1 MGVRHCFIHVFC
13 LLSLSYL
20 DKFDSSIRCSTH
32 HTSHTNF
39 NPIRFM
45 PVPSRCS
52 NIYPRRRDAV
62 KKGEIW
68 HETSS
73 FANFWILITH
83 LHFACQTKQQNFTQQ
98 PNPTRQST
106 LKPVTIKDQL
116 RKKVSN
122 GLLAS
127 CWLSIIIISYSPST
141 SCFKQAYHHTTP
153 KLHTTISHLL
163 NRKLLDEVEEVS
175 NAATHK
181 ILQHTQIQS
190 TYLCFAWLMLF
201 TYFKV

>member
-1 MGVRHCFIHVFC
+1 MGVRHCFIYVFC
-13 LLSLSYL
+13 LLSLSCL
-20 DKFDSSIRCSTH
+20 DKFDSSIRCYTH

-39 NPIRFM
+39 NPIRIM
-45 PVPSRCS
+45 PVPSRRS

-73 FANFWILITH
+73 FANFGYFTH

-106 LKPVTIKDQL
+106 LKPVTIKDQR

-141 SCFKQAYHHTTP
+141 SCFKQAYNHTTP
-153 KLHTTISHLL
+153 KLHPTISHLL

-190 TYLCFAWLMLF
+190 TYLCFDRLMPC
-201 TYFKV
+201 YVFKV